1 MARLRY
7 YVEEATASL
16 AGARASNL
24 LAIGAI
30 ALALFVFGAFVLV
43 TSALDR
49 VTAGWSAAAEMSV
62 YLRDDATADQ
72 RAAIE
77 ATLDNSGLVERRDFI
92 SKADAA
98 IRFRRDFP
106 DLAAAADGIESNPFP
121 ASLELRLRAR
131 GMSSAEVNALARSIG
146 EFPGVADVR
155 YDRQWLDRLAR
166 LIAVLRWT
174 GLALAS
180 ALALAAG
187 VTIAAVVRLAMA
199 ARRDEVEIMELVGAP
214 LAAIRGPFVLEGI
227 LQGGI
232 GGLVA
237 LGLLRVA
244 YEIVRV
250 RVPPEFVAL
259 APTLVRFLSI
269 GSLAGILAGG
279 MLVGCL
285 GGYVAARSVR

>member
-1 MARLRY
+1 MARFRY

-72 RAAIE
+72 RAGIE
-77 ATLDNSGLVERRDFI
+77 AMLDNSGLVERRDFI

-106 DLAAAADGIESNPFP
+106 DLAAVADGIESNPFP